1 MLTTGRGSKRGWH
14 AREHRAVAGA
24 GGDLASLSVLRDGH
38 VYHGG
43 EASWCGVVWCGM
55 MWCDV
60 IWPEVNAM
68 IRYDIVDL

>member
-43 EASWCGVVWCGM
+43 EARQGELVWC
-55 MWCDV
+55 
-60 IWPEVNAM
+60 
-68 IRYDIVDL
+68 DLV